1 METLPGN
8 AFSWSCDSGAN
19 GGRAGVGETSGIIL
33 TSPGRFVEY
42 GSRITFIDVHLN
54 VRMRFIKEKNKKQ
67 EQNREREKKNK
78 TEHLVEFVKFSI
90 GTQTNDDFCVCCVY
104 IFERKFN

>member
-54 VRMRFIKEKNKKQ
+54 VQMRFINGKNKNQSKID
-67 EQNREREKKNK
+67 REKKIKRN
-78 TEHLVEFVKFSI
+78 I
-90 GTQTNDDFCVCCVY
+90 
-104 IFERKFN
+104 